1 MKKLIHKYLDEY
13 FEIVNNKIRRRS
25 TYNRPN
31 FDLPSWLFLR
41 ELEKIFALDRK
52 GLKWFIKSWVKKH
65 SKSFP
70 FKDWWTPPKYNVY
83 LPLAKKITA
92 RTIGADLVD
101 VQPMGEPNNVLFHME
116 QTVGMDAGYVYAP
129 YIPVMQT
136 PPVVEW
142 DHPTTDRM
150 ASRYA
155 NREVNPNLYGEINLV
170 EMDRRRQETLRRWQN
185 AGLLERP
192 QVDPETGHIDL
203 PYDVQPIE
211 QDYFIPNFGN

>member
-1 MKKLIHKYLDEY
+1 MKKLIHKYLDGY
-13 FEIVNNKIRRRS
+13 FEIVDNKIRRRS
-25 TYNRPN
+25 KYNN

-41 ELEKIFALDRK
+41 DLEKIFALDRK
-52 GLKWFIKSWVKKH
+52 SLKWYIKSWVKKH

-83 LPLAKKITA
+83 LPLVKKIAA

-101 VQPMGEPNNVLFHME
+101 VQPMGEPNNVLLHMG

-150 ASRYA
+150 ASGYA

-185 AGLLERP
+185 AGLL
-192 QVDPETGHIDL
+192 
-203 PYDVQPIE
+203 
-211 QDYFIPNFGN
+211 